1 MNADIASRLGAL
13 FAEQP
18 LGVLS
23 THGDR
28 PHASL
33 VAVAAAADLRRIFFA
48 TPRTT
53 LKYANLKH
61 NPVAA
66 LLVHDAG
73 GRPDDLQRAV
83 AVTVGGRVVEVAPGD
98 AEAFDTVYLGRHP
111 LLSDFVSA
119 PTTARMAIDV
129 ADYRLVR
136 HFQDVTIYR
145 VT

>member
-1 MNADIASRLGAL
+1 MNADIVSRLRLL

-23 THGDR
+23 THRGA

-33 VAVAAAADLRRIFFA
+33 VAVAAADDLRRIFFA

-53 LKYANLKH
+53 LKYANLKGDST
-61 NPVAA
+61 AA

-83 AVTVGGRVVEVAPGD
+83 AVTAGGRVAEVDGAG
-98 AEAFDTVYLGRHP
+98 AAAFDTVYLGRHP
-111 LLSDFVSA
+111 ALAPFVAA
-119 PTTARMAIDV
+119 PTTARMALDV
-129 ADYRLVR
+129 TEYRLVR
-136 HFQDVTIYR
+136 HFQEVTVYR